1 MKLIVESIEGKITKK
16 KMRTN
21 EIKNELQV
29 VKKN

>member
-1 MKLIVESIEGKITKK
+1 MKLIVESIEGKITK